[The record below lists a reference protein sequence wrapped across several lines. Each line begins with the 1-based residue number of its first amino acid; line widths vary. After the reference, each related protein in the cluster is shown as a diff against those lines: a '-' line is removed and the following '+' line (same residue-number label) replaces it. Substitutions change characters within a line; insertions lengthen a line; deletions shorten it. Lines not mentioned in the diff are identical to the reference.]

1 MLLLFLVAYRGPA
14 KWRLARLGQ
23 ENHFHKKGECP
34 TGYEKLSAR
43 STPAV
48 DCRRR
53 CWCRH
58 RLRPDIILTQCHC
71 YPTKAR
77 RRNDDNTGE
86 QHTHKALLTGPI
98 AIVCVALFCL
108 VGKTEPLSRS
118 SWELDLQYI
127 HLLSREWD
135 SQLMKMFSPVFSRT
149 PPRHWRSRRNCPQR
163 CAMAESART
172 MGTRPLSAVFSARA
186 PKSLCA
192 RRQGKERTSGKLR
205 IG

>member
-1 MLLLFLVAYRGPA
+1 MLLFLVAYRGPA

-34 TGYEKLSAR
+34 TGYEKLRAR

-86 QHTHKALLTGPI
+86 QHTHKALSI
-98 AIVCVALFCL
+98 AQVLLCVLLFLFGRQNRATKPEFMGVRSAIYSSALAG
-108 VGKTEPLSRS
+108 VGLAANE
-118 SWELDLQYI
+118 D
-127 HLLSREWD
+127 
-135 SQLMKMFSPVFSRT
+135 VFSCFLN
-149 PPRHWRSRRNCPQR
+149 RRREN
-163 CAMAESART
+163 ATTSLARALEEK
-172 MGTRPLSAVFSARA
+172 LSATVCNGRVGAYHGYSAAERCIQRTC
-186 PKSLCA
+186 PKILVCSTTRKGA
-192 RRQGKERTSGKLR
+192 HQW
-205 IG
+205 